1 MTVYIAQEERGTLEL
16 ESKTMVKKSND
27 AALLVAHRIAEVVR
41 GKPSC
46 VLGLATGS
54 TPIPV
59 YQELAR
65 LHREEG
71 LDFSQVKTFNLDE
84 YAGLPPTHD
93 QSYRFFMEEHLFS
106 KVNIKPE
113 NIHFL
118 SGLAIRAEDECIRYE
133 NALQTIGPCDIW
145 LLGIGHNGHIAFN
158 EPGSPRDSRTRVVSL
173 TQSTIDANARFFG
186 NDKSKVPT
194 KALSVGIATIME
206 SREILLLATGEDKC
220 EAVTKAVVGEPTNA
234 VPASLLQRHPH
245 CCFYVDEAAGAEVAE
260 TVTE

>member
-1 MTVYIAQEERGTLEL
+1 MTVCIVQEKRETSEL
-16 ESKTMVKKSND
+16 ESKIVVKKDDN

-41 GKPSC
+41 SKPNC

-71 LDFSQVKTFNLDE
+71 LDFSQVRTFNLDE
-84 YAGLPPTHD
+84 YVGLPPTHD

-106 KVNIKPE
+106 KINIKPE
-113 NIHFL
+113 NVHFL
-118 SGLAIRAEDECIRYE
+118 NGMAIRGEEECIRYE
-133 NALQTIGPCDIW
+133 NKLKAIGPCDVW

-158 EPGSPRDSRTRVVSL
+158 EPGSARDSRTRVVNL

-206 SREILLLATGEDKC
+206 SREILLLATGAGKC
-220 EAVTKAVVGEPTNA
+220 DAVTRAVVGEPTNDI
-234 VPASLLQRHPH
+234 PASLLQKHQH
-245 CCFYVDEAAGAEVAE
+245 CTFYVDEAAGTEVAE
-260 TVTE
+260 TIIE